1 MRARI
6 GAFLKPRTSAPAGRA
21 PNRREG
27 GVDLARGLAVF
38 GMFAAHVVATAPEF
52 HWTDPASWSAAVNG
66 NSSILFAVLA
76 GVSLGLLTG
85 GSAPHAGVRLATDRR
100 RTAVRAALIY
110 AVGIAL
116 WLMPAPVYVI
126 LPAYGILFLLALPL
140 LSWRPRWLLAMAGA
154 VAVVAPFVV
163 AAIDHSDFWSSFEG
177 AVVKDLTGW
186 HYPFLAWIAFVAVG
200 IAVARIGFDRPLTV
214 LATGLIA
221 AGISCAGFGVIGR
234 FGVEAL
240 SSEPHTTGIG
250 EMFGSGGLAVAV
262 VCACVLVCRTPLTWI
277 VWPVRVVGSMPLTAY
292 AGQLIAW
299 SVWIWAQDPP
309 VDPIGGFHAVDPFWP
324 MVLATVFFCCAWNLI
339 VGRGPLEWAVGAIST
354 RAVRARLDG

>member
-1 MRARI
+1 MSLQS
-6 GAFLKPRTSAPAGRA
+6 GPAS
-21 PNRREG
+21 NRREG

-52 HWTDPASWSAAVNG
+52 HWGDPASWTAAVNG

-76 GVSLGLLTG
+76 GVSLGLLSG
-85 GSAPHAGVRLATDRR
+85 GSAPHAGARLAIDRR
-100 RTAVRAALIY
+100 RTAVRAGLVY

-140 LSWRPRWLLAMAGA
+140 ISWRPGWLLALAGA
-154 VAVVAPFVV
+154 AAVAGPFIVN
-163 AAIDHSDFWSSFEG
+163 AIDRAPFWSSFEG

-186 HYPFLAWIAFVAVG
+186 HYPFLAWIAFLAAG
-200 IAVARIGFDRPLTV
+200 IAIARIGFDRSLTV

-221 AGISCAGFGVIGR
+221 AGISCAGFGVVGR
-234 FGVEAL
+234 YGGEVL
-240 SSEPHTTGIG
+240 SSEPHSTGIG
-250 EMFGSGGLAVAV
+250 EMLGSGGLAVAV
-262 VCACVLVCRTPLTWI
+262 VCASVLVCRTPLTWI
-277 VWPVRVVGSMPLTAY
+277 VWPVRAVGSMPLTAY

-299 SVWIWAQDPP
+299 SVWIWAQGAP

-324 MVLATVFFCCAWNLI
+324 MTVATFVFCCAWALL
-339 VGRGPLEWAVGAIST
+339 VGRGPLEWAVGAIAK
-354 RAVRARLDG
+354 RAARARLDA